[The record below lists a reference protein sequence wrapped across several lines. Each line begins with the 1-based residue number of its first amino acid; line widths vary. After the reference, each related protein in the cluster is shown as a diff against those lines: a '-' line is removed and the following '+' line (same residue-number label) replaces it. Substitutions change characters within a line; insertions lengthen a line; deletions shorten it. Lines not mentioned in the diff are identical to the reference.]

1 MTANLSGLT
10 WAYVNSASTTAFTA
24 VNSTGYVVDTAAA
37 AVTVTLPTG
46 IAAGGFV
53 VIKNWPAGGPQ
64 FGGSGGHNITIQ
76 AGAGE
81 AIDQGTV
88 TLNPPTSPA
97 TAATSKMVP
106 TGAAGGGFGSPGWV
120 LT

>member
-1 MTANLSGLT
+1 MTVSLPTLT
-10 WAYVNSASTTAFTA
+10 WVYINSASTTAFTA
-24 VNSTGYVVDTAAA
+24 ANLTAYVVDTAAA
-37 AVTVTLPTG
+37 PVTVTLPTG
-46 IAAGGFV
+46 VAAGGFI

-64 FGGSGGHNITIQ
+64 FGGSGGSNVTIQ

-81 AIDQGTV
+81 AIDQGSV
-88 TLNPPTSPA
+88 TLNPPTSAA

-106 TGAAGGGFGSPGWV
+106 TGPAGGGFGSPGWV